1 MKHIVEQ
8 IRFLNIQPGLA
19 PIRHG
24 PDIKVISRGKTY
36 LEQ

>member
-1 MKHIVEQ
+1 MKLFVEH

-24 PDIKVISRGKTY
+24 PDIKVIPRGKAH